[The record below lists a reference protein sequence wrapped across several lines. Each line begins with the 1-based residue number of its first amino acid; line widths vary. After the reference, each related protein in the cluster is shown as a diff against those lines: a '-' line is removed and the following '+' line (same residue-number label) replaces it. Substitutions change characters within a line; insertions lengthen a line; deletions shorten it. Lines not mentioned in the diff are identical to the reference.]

1 MPVSENNLGGVKAGS
16 GKTFEV
22 KWNSGDK
29 KVYVKVAGWTY
40 AGLASSAGEAM
51 QKAEA
56 FVYNK

>member
-1 MPVSENNLGGVKAGS
+1 MAYSEQNLGRVKAPS

-29 KVYVKVAGWTY
+29 KIYVKVAGWSY
-40 AGLASSAGEAM
+40 AGMAYSSSEAM

-56 FVYNK
+56 FVYKK